1 MDNDFKFHVHFL
13 VLIKPTNFE
22 MQVSWFIKTDSYVF
36 SVFSWLFRGQ
46 GSYSNVGIF
55 NTSIFSTDLSEQ

>member
-1 MDNDFKFHVHFL
+1 MDNDFKFHVHFM

-36 SVFSWLFRGQ
+36 SVFHGFFMVKGLI
-46 GSYSNVGIF
+46 VM
-55 NTSIFSTDLSEQ
+55 